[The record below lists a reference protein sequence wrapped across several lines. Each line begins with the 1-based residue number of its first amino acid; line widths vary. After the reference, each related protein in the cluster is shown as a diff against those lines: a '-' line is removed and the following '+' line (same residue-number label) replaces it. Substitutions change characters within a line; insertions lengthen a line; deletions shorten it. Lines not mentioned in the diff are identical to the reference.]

1 MISWLLVI
9 ILSYFFFSLAFL
21 GDKMILSGAPK
32 PALYTFYVGALSLL
46 VVFFIPFIKF
56 SIPNY
61 QTMGWIIAEAIV
73 YIAGLY
79 AMFRALE
86 KFEVS
91 KVMTTI
97 GATQPIFVFFLVW
110 LFWGLENITGL
121 EIFAFF
127 LLLVG
132 SIGISFEK
140 NANKNRGYINI
151 TIIASILFSL
161 DYIFQKL
168 VFLDQ
173 PFLQGFV
180 WMRLASFVVVLFLL
194 FSKNL
199 RKELFVKKENVV
211 FDKKIST
218 IFVCSQ
224 SAGGIANGL
233 QGAAIFLAPTAFLPI
248 INALRGIQYVFLFL
262 LTLFVSYAFPKI
274 LQEKNDR
281 TVIIRKSI
289 SIIVIA
295 AGLALAVL
303 Y

>member
-1 MISWLLVI
+1 
-9 ILSYFFFSLAFL
+9 
-21 GDKMILSGAPK
+21 MILSGAPK

-262 LTLFVSYAFPKI
+262 LTLFISYAFPKI
-274 LQEKNDR
+274 LHEKNNR

-295 AGLALAVL
+295 VGLALAVL